1 MRKRYR
7 TLISIEYAFVTSI
20 ISSFSVVGIAGLLFG
35 FQPGQW
41 TEWQGILIGSI
52 ATIAGVIGAG
62 VGLRMSFEERMKQLR
77 HLSHHRS
84 HQEL

>member
-7 TLISIEYAFVTSI
+7 TLMSIEYAFVTSI
-20 ISSFSVVGIAGLLFG
+20 IASFSVVGIAGFVFG
-35 FQPGQW
+35 FQLGQW
-41 TEWQGILIGSI
+41 TEWQGILVGSI

-62 VGLRMSFEERMKQLR
+62 LGLRMSFAQRMRLR
-77 HLSHHRS
+77 HHSHHRS

>member
-20 ISSFSVVGIAGLLFG
+20 ISSFSVVGIAGFLFG
-35 FQPGQW
+35 FQLGHW
-41 TEWQGILIGSI
+41 TEWQGILVGSI

-62 VGLRMSFEERMKQLR
+62 FGLRMSFEERMKRR
-77 HLSHHRS
+77 HHSHHRS